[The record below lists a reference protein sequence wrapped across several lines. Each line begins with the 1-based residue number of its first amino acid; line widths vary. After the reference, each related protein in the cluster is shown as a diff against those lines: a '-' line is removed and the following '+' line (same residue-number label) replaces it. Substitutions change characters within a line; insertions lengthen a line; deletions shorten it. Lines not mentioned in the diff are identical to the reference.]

1 MGAIILY
8 YLLFFTSLLNFFT
21 KAPVRFVR
29 VELFVWD
36 ELMQFFRRWNEKG
49 EEVGEKRCCN
59 IWKNSQWMILLNWK
73 IKKCVPKKK
82 YYNVLQQP
90 SALLEKIFYVLTQ
103 FLVCFFPNFFTQN
116 MAHCANRWTIKETR
130 YWKRKCNKTWL
141 INRKFLLFLYFFSE
155 NLAKYYIFFWH
166 LPRLIMRERQIII
179 FFAKLFF

>member
-1 MGAIILY
+1 MKSVSKKNGSRTCPLLSTYILLFLFRNRIHS
-8 YLLFFTSLLNFFT
+8 YLNDNILSVFFQIRLSSRCCPVIFGCNNSILFALFFTSLLNFFT

-73 IKKCVPKKK
+73 IKKCVQKKK

-103 FLVCFFPNFFTQN
+103 FLV
-116 MAHCANRWTIKETR
+116 W
-130 YWKRKCNKTWL
+130 
-141 INRKFLLFLYFFSE
+141 FFS
-155 NLAKYYIFFWH
+155 NFSLKIWH
-166 LPRLIMRERQIII
+166 TVQIDE
-179 FFAKLFF
+179 L

>member
-1 MGAIILY
+1 M
-8 YLLFFTSLLNFFT
+8 NFFT

-73 IKKCVPKKK
+73 IKKCVQKKK

-90 SALLEKIFYVLTQ
+90 SALLEKIFYVFWHK
-103 FLVCFFPNFFTQN
+103 FLSVFFSNFHSKYGTLCKSMN
-116 MAHCANRWTIKETR
+116 YKRETR

-155 NLAKYYIFFWH
+155 SCKIYIYIFF
-166 LPRLIMRERQIII
+166 LTFRLITRR
-179 FFAKLFF
+179 FLPNCF